1 METEVTTWS
10 EFLNE
15 RKATAEQIQ
24 GSKEKFKRARLWQ
37 IQSRNWVGKLTIG
50 VKSFDKKNDNIV
62 HLVYQYHQSRLTSL
76 SDGH

>member
-1 METEVTTWS
+1 METKVTTWS

-50 VKSFDKKNDNIV
+50 VKYFDKKK
-62 HLVYQYHQSRLTSL
+62 
-76 SDGH
+76 